1 MSMVLQQEKISL
13 VVFLG
18 NYGDEYKMTRHNAA
32 WLLASSLDFYP
43 KLSWQR
49 KFKGQWA
56 KLSFHGEDGTERPVF
71 FLMPE
76 TYMNLSGES
85 AAGMADFYK
94 IPPREILVVHDEI
107 ELDFATIS
115 LKNGG
120 GLGGHNGLRS
130 MKGSLGTADFWRL
143 RIGVGKPS
151 HPDIA
156 SYVLSP
162 FSKQEREALPEI
174 FAYAGNLLSSVL
186 TGNPTS
192 LLKEWAKKKI
202 ML

>member
-1 MSMVLQQEKISL
+1 MVLQQERISL

-18 NYGDEYKMTRHNAA
+18 NYGEEYKMTRHNAA
-32 WLLASSLDFYP
+32 WLFASSLDFFQN
-43 KLSWQR
+43 LSWQR

-56 KLSFHGEDGTERPVF
+56 KLGFPGTDGKERPVY

-85 AAGMADFYK
+85 AAALADFYK
-94 IPPREILVVHDEI
+94 IPAQEILVVHDEI
-107 ELDFATIS
+107 ELDFGTLS

-130 MKGSLGTADFWRL
+130 MKASLGTAGFWRL

-151 HPDIA
+151 HPDVA

-162 FSKQEREALPEI
+162 FSKHEREALPEI
-174 FAYAGNLLSSVL
+174 FVYAGNLLSSVL
-186 TGNPTS
+186 TGNPPDF
-192 LLKEWAKKKI
+192 LKEWAKRKI
-202 ML
+202 LD